1 MKNKIIKDAL
11 ALTLITLVAGVALG
25 GVYEITKDPIAKQEA
40 QAKAE
45 AYEQVFTDAAAFEEV
60 EMDDTLIQT
69 IRDQLDQEGYKAQS
83 IEEVMRAEDQSGE
96 TLGYA
101 FTVVTSEGYG
111 GDIQFSMGVQNDG
124 TLNGISILS
133 IGETAGLGMNADTP
147 AFKDQFVGKQVEKL
161 IKGQNPFLWIESLW
175 KGRNMKAKIGVEYD
189 ESALKTQIANLE
201 CMKEENQIAPV
212 NAHPEFK
219 TDKFVV
225 VPETDGTTIKTEEFR
240 KAVITA
246 VNGANEKLDLLKTG
260 CYEKPAYTSDSKKV
274 TEACDAMNKYLG
286 ATVTYDFKPNTEVVD
301 SSMISK
307 WVKVDDDMNV
317 TFDESAVKEYV
328 QSLAAKYDTKG
339 KKRTFTSASGNTVTV
354 SGGSYGWKIDQ
365 EAEYNALI
373 ANIQKAET
381 VTREPNYSSR
391 AASHDGNDVG
401 NTYAELNLTTQHMYY
416 VKDGHIALETDVVTG
431 NPNKGNATPTG
442 VYSLAYKAK
451 DQTLRGTKKADGTYE
466 YETPVKYWMPF
477 NGGVGFHDASWQP
490 TFGGSRYQTNG
501 SHGCVNMPPEMAGKL
516 FELISAGA
524 PVVVHN

>member
-1 MKNKIIKDAL
+1 MSIREKHTDKMEEILEKEMYADEGFSEIDEEDQRPETQKVMKQERRQQRKNRRKNWKLRNKIAIVLSLIVSVIAIGYVGTAVFYSTHFFSKTVINGIDCSNKNVKQVEEYLEKEVADYK
-11 ALTLITLVAGVALG
+11 LTLLEADNKTEVIEG
-25 GVYEITKDPIAKQEA
+25 KD
-40 QAKAE
+40 
-45 AYEQVFTDAAAFEEV
+45 
-60 EMDDTLIQT
+60 
-69 IRDQLDQEGYKAQS
+69 
-83 IEEVMRAEDQSGE
+83 
-96 TLGYA
+96 
-101 FTVVTSEGYG
+101 
-111 GDIQFSMGVQNDG
+111 
-124 TLNGISILS
+124 ISLKYV
-133 IGETAGLGMNADTP
+133 P
-147 AFKDQFVGKQVEKL
+147 GKQVEKL

-365 EAEYNALI
+365 EAETANLI
-373 ANIQKAET
+373 KVIKQGKSVKRKPEYAHRAK
-381 VTREPNYSSR
+381 SR
-391 AASHDGNDVG
+391 KKFDIG
-401 NTYAELNLTTQHMYY
+401 NTYVEVSLGEQHMWFYKNGKTL
-416 VKDGHIALETDVVTG
+416 VSTDVVTG
-431 NPNKGNATPTG
+431 DISKGHGTPTG
-442 VYSLAYKAK
+442 VYYILYKTT
-451 DQTLRGTKKADGTYE
+451 DYTLTGQGYASHVD
-466 YETPVKYWMPF
+466 YWLPF
-477 NGGVGFHDASWQP
+477 IQIGVGIHDSSWRGSY
-490 TFGGSRYQTNG
+490 GGGIFTYDG
-501 SHGCVNMPPEMAGKL
+501 SHGCVNTPR
-516 FELISAGA
+516 SAVQKIYNNIESTY
-524 PVVVHN
+524 PVVVHW

>member
-1 MKNKIIKDAL
+1 MNKGLSLDLSKVMPYADFSEIEKMEAMVKC
-11 ALTLITLVAGVALG
+11 AHETVHEGTGAGNDFLG
-25 GVYEITKDPIAKQEA
+25 WLDLPVNYD
-40 QAKAE
+40 KAE
-45 AYEQVFTDAAAFEEV
+45 FDRIKKAAEKIKSDSDVLVVIGIGGSYLGARAAIEMLKNHFYNVLDNSKRKAPQVFFVGNNISSTYVADLLEV
-60 EMDDTLIQT
+60 I
-69 IRDQLDQEGYKAQS
+69 EGK
-83 IEEVMRAEDQSGE
+83 
-96 TLGYA
+96 
-101 FTVVTSEGYG
+101 
-111 GDIQFSMGVQNDG
+111 DISLKYV
-124 TLNGISILS
+124 
-133 IGETAGLGMNADTP
+133 P
-147 AFKDQFVGKQVEKL
+147 GKQVEKL

-240 KAVITA
+240 KTVITA

-339 KKRTFTSASGNTVTV
+339 KERTFTSASGNTVTV

-401 NTYAELNLTTQHMYY
+401 NTYAEVNLTTQHMYY

-451 DQTLRGTKKADGTYE
+451 DQTLKGTKKADGTYE

-516 FELISAGA
+516 FELISAGT

>member
-1 MKNKIIKDAL
+1 MSIREKHTDKMEEILEKEMYADEGFSEIDEEDQRPERQKVMKQERRQQRKNRRKNWKLRNKIAIVLSLIVSVIAIGYVGTAVFYSTHFFSKTVINGIDCSNKNVKQVEEYLEKEVADYK
-11 ALTLITLVAGVALG
+11 LTLLEADNKTEVIEG
-25 GVYEITKDPIAKQEA
+25 KD
-40 QAKAE
+40 
-45 AYEQVFTDAAAFEEV
+45 
-60 EMDDTLIQT
+60 
-69 IRDQLDQEGYKAQS
+69 
-83 IEEVMRAEDQSGE
+83 
-96 TLGYA
+96 
-101 FTVVTSEGYG
+101 
-111 GDIQFSMGVQNDG
+111 
-124 TLNGISILS
+124 ISLKYV
-133 IGETAGLGMNADTP
+133 P
-147 AFKDQFVGKQVEKL
+147 GKQVEKL

-240 KAVITA
+240 KTVITA

-260 CYEKPAYTSDSKKV
+260 CYEKPSYTSDSKKV

-307 WVKVDDDMNV
+307 WVKVDGDMNV

-339 KKRTFTSASGNTVTV
+339 KERTFTSASGNTVTV

-373 ANIQKAET
+373 ANIQKAEI

-401 NTYAELNLTTQHMYY
+401 NTYAEVNLTTQHMYY

-451 DQTLRGTKKADGTYE
+451 DQTLKGTKKADGTYE

-516 FELISAGA
+516 FELISAGT